1 MFIYVGCRTTRE
13 RNARGNGINVYRID
27 AQTGRLSHVQ
37 LVDGLVNPSFLA
49 LDRQQDFLYCVHG
62 DTDVVPWDIGAFASH
77 TTYMGG
83 RAAQM
88 AAEKV
93 KEQVKARAAHKRDW
107 DNAARFLRLLRR
119 VRVLL
124 IAIAILFAWF
134 TPGEAFFH
142 DWPRLGPTREGL
154 ALAVLHAAR
163 LVAVV
168 CAVAVLLERLS
179 LQRLVS
185 GLHALSRPLRPIG
198 VSPERLALRLFQ
210 VVPAITPPPVRWPPG
225 SVCRPWCRACRRSS
239 RSKAAH
245 VRSVW
250 PRPPGR

>member
-1 MFIYVGCRTTRE
+1 MHSGLILILWLAAV
-13 RNARGNGINVYRID
+13 ASI
-27 AQTGRLSHVQ
+27 QLLS
-37 LVDGLVNPSFLA
+37 PAALA
-49 LDRQQDFLYCVHG
+49 A
-62 DTDVVPWDIGAFASH
+62 VVPFCLVAAGAFAP
-77 TTYMGG
+77 
-83 RAAQM
+83 
-88 AAEKV
+88 
-93 KEQVKARAAHKRDW
+93 
-107 DNAARFLRLLRR
+107 ARFLRLLRR

-185 GLHALSRPLRPIG
+185 GLHALSRPLRLIG
-198 VSPERLALRLFQ
+198 VSPERLALRLLLVLRYVEASPRGHGRPQ
-210 VVPAITPPPVRWPPG
+210 WRDWLMVGSDEEESGAEEVVVLDRERLGVLDA
-225 SVCRPWCRACRRSS
+225 SVALGVFGGLLWWSLA
-239 RSKAAH
+239 
-245 VRSVW
+245 
-250 PRPPGR
+250 